1 MVRRSQPDRTHDAV
15 REESAA
21 SGGRLHA
28 GWERVKAMI
37 RNRGARTPSNGIDA
51 VDRSRRREELV
62 EQIQKMAREEL
73 RAREAQLRRR
83 Q

>member
-1 MVRRSQPDRTHDAV
+1 MVRRSQHAPMHDAV
-15 REESAA
+15 RAESARG
-21 SGGRLHA
+21 GGRLDA

-37 RNRGARTPSNGIDA
+37 RNRGARTPSNGINA

-73 RAREAQLRRR
+73 RARDADLDRR